1 MSTASARGYFHAF
14 GAMRAFLLP
23 LLLAPVVLNGQ
34 DLVLR
39 VQADASLVEVRGVST
54 DSLAPA
60 PVFHATWRF
69 LTNTADPAFG
79 FAPTDRDAAGQLHL
93 DRLVEAGIGAFLD
106 QHVRFTRTGVSADL
120 PPALIAD
127 RIEAMARTA
136 AVAFQAADLFPGL
149 GSPTRDQLGR
159 LLQLDWSQATLPI
172 DAGGDGDRYLA
183 IYRFVRMQ
191 RDELERQL
199 RADLLDLSSV
209 IVLGGRADDP
219 RTSVQVPSVCGTV
232 FDQENFLCA
241 LDLTLAADGAGAFE
255 PALELTAAREAGP
268 AGTPEVA
275 AEQPRIRKR
284 DRWLKAELDAIHD
297 RIDRMDQRRELWTLR
312 DRMDDIEG
320 RLDDMQGQVDD
331 LREEDTAAPRTDN
344 PLANLSTLTGE
355 ELTVRFPRNGADL
368 GPEQRIMLNEV
379 FEQLARS
386 PKDRV
391 LITGYTDRSGD
402 PALNL
407 TLSEQRARAVRD
419 YLLARGIAAER
430 LMVNYYGDSRSL
442 GRDPS
447 ERRVEI
453 EWLTE

>member
-1 MSTASARGYFHAF
+1 
-14 GAMRAFLLP
+14 MRAFILP
-23 LLLAPVVLNGQ
+23 LLLVPALMSAQ

-69 LTNTADPAFG
+69 APSTAEPVFG
-79 FAPTDRDAAGQLHL
+79 FTPTDREATGQLHL
-93 DRLVEAGIGAFLD
+93 DRLVEAAIGAFLD
-106 QHVRFTRTGVSADL
+106 QHVQFTRTGVSTDL
-120 PPALIAD
+120 PAAVIAD

-136 AVAFQAADLFPGL
+136 AAAFHAADLFPGL
-149 GSPTRDQLGR
+149 GTPTRDQLGR
-159 LLQLDWSQATLPI
+159 VLQLDWSQATLPI
-172 DAGGDGDRYLA
+172 DASGDGDRYLA

-209 IVLGGRADDP
+209 PVLGADEADP
-219 RTSVQVPSVCGTV
+219 RTTVQVPSVCGTV

-241 LDLTLAADGAGAFE
+241 LDLTLAAEGAGALD
-255 PALELTAAREAGP
+255 PALHLTAAPGAAPTEA
-268 AGTPEVA
+268 PEVA
-275 AEQPRIRKR
+275 VEQHRIRKR

-331 LREEDTAAPRTDN
+331 LRSVKEAEPRSDN

-386 PKDRV
+386 SKDRV

-407 TLSEQRARAVRD
+407 ALSEQRARAVRD

-430 LMVNYYGDSRSL
+430 LLVNYYGDSRST
-442 GRDPS
+442 GRDPG
-447 ERRVEI
+447 ERRVEV

>member
-1 MSTASARGYFHAF
+1 
-14 GAMRAFLLP
+14 MRAFNLS
-23 LLLAPVVLNGQ
+23 LLLVPAVLNAQ

-69 LTNTADPAFG
+69 APNAVEPVFD
-79 FAPTDRDAAGQLHL
+79 FAPTDREATARLPL

-106 QHVRFTRTGVSADL
+106 QHVRFTRTGVKADL
-120 PPALIAD
+120 APAEIAE

-136 AVAFQAADLFPGL
+136 AASFQAADLFPGL

-183 IYRFVRMQ
+183 IYRFVRLQ

-209 IVLGGRADDP
+209 PVLDPAATDP
-219 RTSVQVPSVCGTV
+219 RTTVQVPSVCGTV

-241 LDLTLAADGAGAFE
+241 LDLTLAAEGAGAVD
-255 PALELTAAREAGP
+255 PALHLTAAPGVAPIEA
-268 AGTPEVA
+268 PEVA
-275 AEQPRIRKR
+275 VEQPRIRKR

-320 RLDDMQGQVDD
+320 RLDDMQGQVDELSLD
-331 LREEDTAAPRTDN
+331 RTDAPRTDN

-407 TLSEQRARAVRD
+407 ALSEQRARAVRD

>member
-1 MSTASARGYFHAF
+1 
-14 GAMRAFLLP
+14 MRALTLLP
-23 LLLAPVVLNGQ
+23 LMTTAALSAQ

-39 VQADASLVEVRGVST
+39 VHADASLVEVRGLSS

-69 LTNTADPAFG
+69 AADGADPVFD
-79 FAPTDRDAAGQLHL
+79 FATTDREAPGKLGL
-93 DRLVEAGIGAFLD
+93 DRLLEAAIGAYLD
-106 QHVRFTRTGVSADL
+106 RHVHFTRTGVGADL
-120 PPALIAD
+120 PTAAIAD
-127 RIEAMARTA
+127 AVEGMARSA
-136 AVAFQAADLFPGL
+136 ATGFQAGDLFPGL

-172 DAGGDGDRYLA
+172 DASGDGDRYLA

-199 RADLLDLSSV
+199 RADLLDLSTV
-209 IVLGGRADDP
+209 PVLGDDEADP
-219 RTSVQVPSVCGTV
+219 RTTVQVPSICGTV

-241 LDLTLAADGAGAFE
+241 LDLTMAGAGVATPE
-255 PALELTAAREAGP
+255 PALQLAAPAAPRQEEAPTA
-268 AGTPEVA
+268 EV
-275 AEQPRIRKR
+275 EQPRIRKR
-284 DRWLKAELDAIHD
+284 DRWLKAELDAINE
-297 RIDRMDQRRELWTLR
+297 RIDRMDQRRELWSLR
-312 DRMDDIEG
+312 DRMEDIEG
-320 RLDDMQGQVDD
+320 RMDDMQGQVDE
-331 LREEDTAAPRTDN
+331 LRTAKEPASATEN
-344 PLANLSTLTGE
+344 PLANLSALTGQ
-355 ELTVRFPRNGADL
+355 ELTVRFPRNGAAL

-379 FEQLARS
+379 FEQLARA

-407 TLSEQRARAVRD
+407 ALSEQRARAVRD

-430 LMVNYYGDSRSL
+430 LLVNYYGDSRSL
-442 GRDPS
+442 GRDPQ

>member
-1 MSTASARGYFHAF
+1 
-14 GAMRAFLLP
+14 MRPFTLP
-23 LLLAPVVLNGQ
+23 LLLVPMALNAQ

-69 LTNTADPAFG
+69 PMNGEEPVFD
-79 FAPTDRDAAGQLHL
+79 FAPTDREAAGQLHL

-106 QHVRFTRTGVSADL
+106 QHVRFTRTGVSADR
-120 PPALIAD
+120 PPAMIAD

-209 IVLGGRADDP
+209 AVLGGRPDDP
-219 RTSVQVPSVCGTV
+219 RTTVQVPSVCGTV

-241 LDLTLAADGAGAFE
+241 LDLTLAADGAGALE
-255 PALELTAAREAGP
+255 PALHLSTAPGP
-268 AGTPEVA
+268 VA
-275 AEQPRIRKR
+275 AEGPAVAVEEPRIRKR

-312 DRMDDIEG
+312 DRMDDLEG

-331 LREEDTAAPRTDN
+331 LRSTDDPAPRSDN

-386 PKDRV
+386 PKDRI

-407 TLSEQRARAVRD
+407 ALSEQRARAVRD
-419 YLLARGIAAER
+419 YLLARGIPAER

>member
-1 MSTASARGYFHAF
+1 
-14 GAMRAFLLP
+14 
-23 LLLAPVVLNGQ
+23 
-34 DLVLR
+34 
-39 VQADASLVEVRGVST
+39 
-54 DSLAPA
+54 
-60 PVFHATWRF
+60 
-69 LTNTADPAFG
+69 
-79 FAPTDRDAAGQLHL
+79 
-93 DRLVEAGIGAFLD
+93 
-106 QHVRFTRTGVSADL
+106 
-120 PPALIAD
+120 
-127 RIEAMARTA
+127 MARTA
-136 AVAFQAADLFPGL
+136 AAAFHAADLFPGL
-149 GSPTRDQLGR
+149 GTPTRDQLGR
-159 LLQLDWSQATLPI
+159 VLQLDWSQATLPI
-172 DAGGDGDRYLA
+172 DAGGEGDRYLA

-199 RADLLDLSSV
+199 RADLLDLSTV
-209 IVLGGRADDP
+209 PVLGAATDDP

-241 LDLTLAADGAGAFE
+241 LDLSLAAEGGGAVE
-255 PALELTAAREAGP
+255 PSLSLSALPGP
-268 AGTPEVA
+268 APTETAEPTL
-275 AEQPRIRKR
+275 EQPRIRKR

-331 LREEDTAAPRTDN
+331 LRSGKEEEPRSDN
-344 PLANLSTLTGE
+344 PLANLSDLTGE

-386 PKDRV
+386 SKDRV

-407 TLSEQRARAVRD
+407 ALSEQRARAVRD
-419 YLLARGIAAER
+419 YLLARGIAPER

-453 EWLTE
+453 EWLSE

>member
-1 MSTASARGYFHAF
+1 
-14 GAMRAFLLP
+14 MRAFILP
-23 LLLAPVVLNGQ
+23 LLLVPAVMSAQ

-69 LTNTADPAFG
+69 AASSAEPVFG
-79 FAPTDRDAAGQLHL
+79 FTPTDREATGQLHL
-93 DRLVEAGIGAFLD
+93 DRLVEAAIGAFLD
-106 QHVRFTRTGVSADL
+106 QHVQFTRTGVSTDL
-120 PPALIAD
+120 PAAVIAD

-136 AVAFQAADLFPGL
+136 AAAFHAADLFPGL
-149 GSPTRDQLGR
+149 GTPTRDQLGR
-159 LLQLDWSQATLPI
+159 VLQLDWSQATLPI
-172 DAGGDGDRYLA
+172 DAGGEGDRYLA

-199 RADLLDLSSV
+199 RADLLDLSTV
-209 IVLGGRADDP
+209 PVLGASAEDP

-241 LDLTLAADGAGAFE
+241 LDLSLAAEGGGAVE
-255 PALELTAAREAGP
+255 PSLSLSALPAPPPTEAAEP
-268 AGTPEVA
+268 TL
-275 AEQPRIRKR
+275 EQPRIRKR

-331 LREEDTAAPRTDN
+331 LRSGKEEEPRSDN
-344 PLANLSTLTGE
+344 PLANLSDLTGE

-386 PKDRV
+386 SKDRV

-407 TLSEQRARAVRD
+407 ALSEQRARAVRD
-419 YLLARGIAAER
+419 YLLARGIAPER

-453 EWLTE
+453 EWLSE

>member
-1 MSTASARGYFHAF
+1 
-14 GAMRAFLLP
+14 MRRLVLLP
-23 LLLAPVVLNGQ
+23 LLATAALNAQ

-39 VQADASLVEVRGVST
+39 VRSEASLVEVRGQST
-54 DSLAPA
+54 DSLAPT

-69 LTNTADPAFG
+69 ATDGADPVFD
-79 FAPTDRDAAGQLHL
+79 FATTDREAPGKLGL
-93 DRLVEAGIGAFLD
+93 DRLLEAAIGAYLD
-106 QHVRFTRTGVSADL
+106 RHVHFTRTGVGADL
-120 PPALIAD
+120 PAATIAD
-127 RIEAMARTA
+127 RVEAMARA
-136 AVAFQAADLFPGL
+136 AATGFHAADLFPGL
-149 GSPTRDQLGR
+149 GSPTRDQLAR

-172 DAGGDGDRYLA
+172 DASGDGDRYLA

-209 IVLGGRADDP
+209 PVLGGDEADP
-219 RTSVQVPSVCGTV
+219 RTTVQVPSVCGTV

-241 LDLTLAADGAGAFE
+241 LDLTMAGAGVATPE
-255 PALELTAAREAGP
+255 PALQLAAPAAPRQEEATTA
-268 AGTPEVA
+268 EV
-275 AEQPRIRKR
+275 EQPRIRKR
-284 DRWLKAELDAIHD
+284 DRWLKAELDAINE
-297 RIDRMDQRRELWTLR
+297 RIDRMDQRRELWSLR
-312 DRMDDIEG
+312 DRMEDIEG
-320 RLDDMQGQVDD
+320 RMDDMQGQVDE
-331 LREEDTAAPRTDN
+331 LRAARENGAASDN
-344 PLANLSTLTGE
+344 PLANLSALTGQ
-355 ELTVRFPRNGADL
+355 ELTVRFPRNGAAL

-379 FEQLARS
+379 FEQLARA

-407 TLSEQRARAVRD
+407 ALSEQRARAVRD

-430 LMVNYYGDSRSL
+430 LLVNYYGDSRSL
-442 GRDPS
+442 GRDPQ